1 VRAGRP
7 RSQEH
12 RVVRSPLTKMDWW
25 VWVLVA
31 FLLLTIEFFATTAH
45 IGFFAVGA
53 FLVALIVGV
62 GIPMPLWGQ
71 LLTFSISSVILLI
84 FVRPIIVRKLG
95 FNITKVVDTLV
106 GEQAVALADIPVSA
120 EGKAEMRGSTW
131 TARNVGETPL
141 TKGQRCV
148 VEQVVGLTIYV
159 RAS

>member
-1 VRAGRP
+1 M
-7 RSQEH
+7 E
-12 RVVRSPLTKMDWW
+12 WW

-45 IGFFAVGA
+45 IGFFAIGA

-71 LLTFSISSVILLI
+71 LLTFSISSVILLV
-84 FVRPIIVRKLG
+84 FVRPVVVRKLG
-95 FNITKVVDTLV
+95 FNVTKVVDSLV
-106 GEQAVALADIPVSA
+106 GEQAVVLADLPVSG

-141 TKGQRCV
+141 TKGQRCI

>member
-1 VRAGRP
+1 
-7 RSQEH
+7 
-12 RVVRSPLTKMDWW
+12 MDWW

-45 IGFFAVGA
+45 IGFFAIGA
-53 FLVALIVGV
+53 FLVALIVGA

-84 FVRPIIVRKLG
+84 FVRPYIVRKLG
-95 FNITKVVDTLV
+95 FNVTRVVDTLV
-106 GEQAVALADIPVSA
+106 GEQAVALADLPISA

-148 VEQVVGLTIYV
+148 VEQVVGLTIHV

>member
-1 VRAGRP
+1 
-7 RSQEH
+7 
-12 RVVRSPLTKMDWW
+12 MDWW
-25 VWVLVA
+25 VWVLIA
-31 FLLLTIEFFATTAH
+31 FLLEFFATTAH

-71 LLTFSISSVILLI
+71 LLTFSISSVILLV
-84 FVRPIIVRKLG
+84 FVRPIVVRKLG
-95 FNITKVVDTLV
+95 FNITKVVDSLV
-106 GEQAVALADIPVSA
+106 GEQAIAMSDMPVSA
-120 EGKAEMRGSTW
+120 EGKAEMRGSSW

-148 VEQVVGLTIYV
+148 VTEVVGLTILV

>member
-1 VRAGRP
+1 MNAKQIVL
-7 RSQEH
+7 S
-12 RVVRSPLTKMDWW
+12 VVLADFAALTAYA
-25 VWVLVA
+25 VYQYGLV
-31 FLLLTIEFFATTAH
+31 
-45 IGFFAVGA
+45 GFFAVGA

-84 FVRPIIVRKLG
+84 FVRPIVVRKLG

-106 GEQAVALADIPVSA
+106 GEQAIALADIPVSA

>member
-1 VRAGRP
+1 
-7 RSQEH
+7 
-12 RVVRSPLTKMDWW
+12 MDWW

-45 IGFFAVGA
+45 IGFFAIGA
-53 FLVALIVGV
+53 FLVALIVGA
-62 GIPMPLWGQ
+62 GLPMPLWGQ

-84 FVRPIIVRKLG
+84 FVRPYIVRKLG
-95 FNITKVVDTLV
+95 FNVTRVVDTLV
-106 GEQAVALADIPVSA
+106 GEQAVALADLPVSA

-148 VEQVVGLTIYV
+148 VEQVVGLTIHV

>member
-1 VRAGRP
+1 M
-7 RSQEH
+7 E
-12 RVVRSPLTKMDWW
+12 WW
-25 VWVLVA
+25 VWVLAA

-45 IGFFAVGA
+45 VGFFAIGA

-84 FVRPIIVRKLG
+84 FVRPVVVRKLG
-95 FNITKVVDTLV
+95 FNVTKVVDTLV
-106 GEQAVALADIPVSA
+106 GEQAVVLADLPVSA

-141 TKGQRCV
+141 TKGQRCI